1 MIYHRSCII
10 VWSSVGR
17 HLLCR
22 RMFPRIIIHQK
33 STATSVNQEDF
44 LRVKNLELSSCY
56 IRYGCPPPGVSLSA
70 LKKIFQVDEVRLFLD
85 HFSLK
90 TGTVNCFLQ
99 HREQYGAYR

>member
-1 MIYHRSCII
+1 MIYHRSCIKM
-10 VWSSVGR
+10 WSSVGR

-33 STATSVNQEDF
+33 STATSVNEEDF

-56 IRYGCPPPGVSLSA
+56 IRYSCPPPGVSLSD

-85 HFSLK
+85 HFCL
-90 TGTVNCFLQ
+90 
-99 HREQYGAYR
+99 